1 MCRIAGRWYNSES
14 SRWICLKGILFLFY
28 VYTCRLNLK
37 VQSGPILIKPAQ
49 NWTFFPKQLTNCCIQ
64 KRARWIVWIGKK
76 LYMTKGTALDRALQT
91 ATRSPILLPEL
102 RLLPRAV
109 AAMEVPSSLWP
120 RDPIAWARRQGGE
133 EDFFFKSKEKRI
145 WWGCI
150 DASAEQDLL
159 EGYSTCRSPS
169 HQTAKPC
176 SDSI

>member
-1 MCRIAGRWYNSES
+1 MTVINRWLATLMLQCQPLIVRSKASLGS
-14 SRWICLKGILFLFY
+14 SREVEHGCGVSFINYLYLVHLIIGQNFCA
-28 VYTCRLNLK
+28 TCANLN
-37 VQSGPILIKPAQ
+37 QTGP
-49 NWTFFPKQLTNCCIQ
+49 
-64 KRARWIVWIGKK
+64 
-76 LYMTKGTALDRALQT
+76 KGTAMDRALQT

-133 EDFFFKSKEKRI
+133 EDFFFESKEKRI
-145 WWGCI
+145 WWDCI